1 MKSNLDHLPAVQQD
15 ELERITGI
23 LLRGF
28 EAAIAGGTQPWR
40 RGAKI
45 YKIILFGSYARG
57 DFVDEPQNG
66 YLSDFDIL
74 VVVSDEKL
82 TDIADYWW
90 ETEQKILHDP
100 AIGRIVN
107 LIVHD
112 LNDVNQALTKGQY
125 FFSEI
130 VRDGVALY
138 EAPGHTFSVAKPL
151 DMAEELALS
160 TRNLRSKLEDIEIR
174 LEDAKRHIAGGN
186 ESVSR
191 RRTAA
196 FYLHQATETA
206 YVAYLLV
213 RTLYFPRSHN
223 IKFLRSL
230 AEDLDKTLA
239 KAWPREQRDDRRRF
253 EHLKRAYVE
262 ARYSEQYDIAV
273 EDLDWLAIHATTLHA
288 LVRQTCEA
296 HLANLRLR
304 ANDLLSP
311 ARDRS

>member
-1 MKSNLDHLPAVQQD
+1 MKSNLDHLPALQQD
-15 ELERITGI
+15 ELERITGH

-28 EAAIAGGTQPWR
+28 DAAVAGGTQPWR
-40 RGAKI
+40 RGARI

-57 DFVDEPQNG
+57 DFVDEPENG
-66 YLSDFDIL
+66 YLSDFDLL

-112 LNDVNQALTKGQY
+112 LAEVNHALTKGQY

-138 EAPGHTFSVAKPL
+138 EVPNHAFSPSQKLSPN
-151 DMAEELALS
+151 EALVIARDYS
-160 TRNLRSKLEDIEIR
+160 DLKLREADLFI
-174 LEDAKRHIAGGN
+174 EDAKRHIREGADDI
-186 ESVSR
+186 VR
-191 RRTAA
+191 RRRAA
-196 FYLHQATETA
+196 FYLHQGVEAA
-206 YVAYLLV
+206 YIGLLLA
-213 RTLYFPRSHN
+213 RSLYSPRSHN

-230 AEDLDKTLA
+230 AEDHEPALVA
-239 KAWPREQRDDRRRF
+239 AWPREQRDDRRRF

-262 ARYSEQYDIAV
+262 ARYSDQ
-273 EDLDWLAIHATTLHA
+273 
-288 LVRQTCEA
+288 
-296 HLANLRLR
+296 
-304 ANDLLSP
+304 
-311 ARDRS
+311 